1 MQDVTMRLIPSFI
14 AAFVIYAAT
23 TPYLPILVRGLG
35 YRPVVVGILLGIFEG
50 AGIIGPF
57 IFSYFADK
65 SGKYKSG
72 LIITFVLSVISIIPL
87 VLWVHPLLSA
97 LFLAFFAI
105 GFRSTVPLLD
115 AVTTINL
122 GASGNYGRIRTLGSL
137 SFVVMVL
144 FFQWTPVLRPN
155 TPINIAGWIGAT
167 SVLAVIPVFLLPA
180 GHTETVKARSPA
192 GRTRGPGLW
201 SPLLVLGIGMIAM
214 SRLAISP
221 IYSFFPLYVV
231 EYLHWDAVGL
241 LFALASAS
249 EIPCMFISNRL
260 IRRFGPL
267 RLLMIASVAIGI
279 RISILAFF
287 PYRSAVVASQ
297 MLHSLCFGL
306 FHPAA
311 VAFISGSVPPER
323 RALGMTLYLSIGTG
337 LPALLGNM
345 LGGYLVDHWG
355 YRTLFG
361 TFALFTLP
369 AIGLYFFISRY
380 RRAQAKDPRENK

>member
-1 MQDVTMRLIPSFI
+1 MHFIPSFI
-14 AAFVIYAAT
+14 AAFIIYAAA

-35 YRPVVVGILLGIFEG
+35 YRPVVVGILLGVFEG

-57 IFSYFADK
+57 VFGYFTDK
-65 SGKYKSG
+65 LGRYKSG
-72 LIITFVLSVISIIPL
+72 LIITFVLSVITIIPL
-87 VLWVHPLLSA
+87 VLWIHPLLSA
-97 LFLAFFAI
+97 LFLALFAV

-122 GASGNYGRIRTLGSL
+122 GASGNYGRIRTLGSI
-137 SFVVMVL
+137 SFVMMVL

-155 TPINIAGWIGAT
+155 TPIHIALWISVT
-167 SVLAVIPVFLLPA
+167 SALAIIPVFLLPDRYA
-180 GHTETVKARSPA
+180 ETAKTSVHTGKIR
-192 GRTRGPGLW
+192 RTQKTGLW

-221 IYSFFPLYVV
+221 IYSFFPLYLT
-231 EYLHWDAVGL
+231 EYLNWDVVGL

-249 EIPCMFISNRL
+249 EIPCMFLSNRL

-267 RLLMIASVAIGI
+267 RLLMIAAVAIGV
-279 RISILAFF
+279 RMGILAFF
-287 PYRSAVVASQ
+287 PYRFAIVASQ

-311 VAFISGSVPPER
+311 VAFISGCVPPER
-323 RALGMTLYLSIGTG
+323 RAMGMSLYLSIGTG
-337 LPALLGNM
+337 LPAFFGNI
-345 LGGYLVDHWG
+345 LGGYLVDHRG
-355 YRTLFG
+355 YHALFG

-369 AIGLYFFISRY
+369 AIGLYFFISHY
-380 RRAQAKDPRENK
+380 RRVRTE

>member
-1 MQDVTMRLIPSFI
+1 MHLVPSFI

-57 IFSYFADK
+57 IFGHFADK
-65 SGKYKSG
+65 LGKYKSG
-72 LIITFVLSVISIIPL
+72 LIVTFVLSVIAIIPL
-87 VLWVHPLLSA
+87 VLWIHPLLSA
-97 LFLAFFAI
+97 LFLVLFAI

-115 AVTTINL
+115 AITTINL
-122 GASGNYGRIRTLGSL
+122 GASGNYGKIRTMGSL

-155 TPINIAGWIGAT
+155 TSINIALWIGAT
-167 SVLAVIPVFLLPA
+167 SALAIIPVFLLPTRY
-180 GHTETVKARSPA
+180 TETAKARVHT
-192 GRTRGPGLW
+192 GRIQGAQKSGLW
-201 SPLLVLGIGMIAM
+201 LPLLVPGIGMIAM

-221 IYSFFPLYVV
+221 IYSFFPLYLV
-231 EYLHWDAVGL
+231 EYMNWDVVGL

-267 RLLMIASVAIGI
+267 RLLMIAAIAIGI
-279 RISILAFF
+279 RLSILAFF
-287 PYRSAVVASQ
+287 PYRFAIVASQ

-311 VAFISGSVPPER
+311 VAFISNCVPPER
-323 RALGMTLYLSIGTG
+323 RAMGMSIYLSIGTG
-337 LPALLGNM
+337 LPALLGNI

-355 YRTLFG
+355 YRVFFG

-369 AIGLYFFISRY
+369 AIGLYFFISHY
-380 RRAQAKDPRENK
+380 RSIRTE